1 MAVTITIANIT
12 SPDMSETSLGN
23 TWIPQGGGTWTST
36 RHAGIVTEGESTL
49 VADYTITA
57 DANYHLTPAEG
68 SVHGVEVF
76 WFNRTCNSA
85 WEPYYSWVVTSTNYT
100 SSNKTHLIQ
109 SSNFKVYYTPPIS
122 DVLLNPDP
130 LPPEGGFDAHLHDI
144 RFSYDRQAIIAAT
157 SKLVTVGVHGH
168 SSNFN
173 DIEPYV
179 YSPGSMVGIV
189 MNANGA
195 GTVTMSVRKLNDA
208 RTDYTHSYN
217 FSNGTFVAKASGL
230 QTKTQTFTTENL
242 SLLEA
247 ILFPSTQESK
257 LYSLVYSA
265 GTLALD
271 AKIPNALNEFN
282 IRIARLVS
290 GTFNPGTKTNVTVG
304 NGVTSPSGLEL
315 QYGGEEGPT
324 VAFTFVY
331 TKSSGTLS
339 LTRQPRESD
348 VTGAFH
354 EVVLGDSVSQGATD
368 YEFDDTTGFKPG
380 MKVEDTSFLDGNKSS
395 SRIPADALGNT
406 PVLNAVT
413 ANTKITIKGAEPPY
427 SAVAATAAFAET
439 EFLTISSDWIY
450 RVENIVA
457 VINEGATAVTV
468 TGKLRVIQF
477 GKSSPDGNIVL
488 QPNFLTIS

>member
-1 MAVTITIANIT
+1 MAVTITVANIT
-12 SPDMSETSLGN
+12 TPDMSETSLGN
-23 TWIPQGGGTWTST
+23 TWVSQGGNWVSR
-36 RHAGIVTEGESTL
+36 RHEGVVLEGQSTL

-57 DANYHLTPAEG
+57 DANYHLAPAEG
-68 SVHGVEVF
+68 GTHGVEVF
-76 WFNRTCNSA
+76 WVNRISNSA

-100 SSNKTHLIQ
+100 ATGKTHLIQ
-109 SSNFKVYYTPPIS
+109 SSNFKVFYTPPVS

-144 RFSYDRQAIIAAT
+144 RFSYDRQPIIAST
-157 SKLVTVGVHGH
+157 SKLVTIGVHGH
-168 SSNFN
+168 SSDFN
-173 DIEPYV
+173 QVEPYV
-179 YSPGSMVGIV
+179 YAPGAMVGIV
-189 MNANGA
+189 MNANGT
-195 GTVTMSVRKLNDA
+195 GNVTMSVRKLNEA
-208 RTDYTHSYN
+208 KTDYTHSYN
-217 FSNGTFVAKASGL
+217 FSNGTFIAKSSGL

-247 ILFPSTQESK
+247 ILFPTTQESK
-257 LYSLVYSA
+257 LYSVVYSA

-271 AKIPNALNEFN
+271 AKIPDALNEFN
-282 IRIARLVS
+282 IRIAQLVS
-290 GTFNPGTKTNVTVG
+290 GTFTPGAKTNITVSS
-304 NGVTSPSGLEL
+304 GVTSPSGLEL
-315 QYGGEEGPT
+315 LYNGDEGPT

-339 LTRQPRESD
+339 LTRQPVQSD

-354 EVVLGDSVSQGATD
+354 EIVLGDAVSQGATD
-368 YEFDDTTGFKPG
+368 YLFDDTTGLKPG
-380 MKVEDTSFLDGNKSS
+380 MKVEDTSFLEGNKTA

-427 SAVAATAAFAET
+427 SAVAATAAFSET

-450 RVENIVA
+450 RVENILA

-477 GKSSPDGNIVL
+477 GKSSPNGNIVL